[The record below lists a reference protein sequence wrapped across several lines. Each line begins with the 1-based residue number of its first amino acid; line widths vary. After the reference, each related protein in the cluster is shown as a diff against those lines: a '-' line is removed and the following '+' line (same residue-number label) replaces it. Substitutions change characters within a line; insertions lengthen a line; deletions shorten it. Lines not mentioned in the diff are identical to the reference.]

1 MLPKPSL
8 SFPNAV
14 LSTPGCGNSPPNTEP
29 EVQPVPA
36 VLEVT
41 AGVSPVYDLFR
52 YRLGPDLFCAIPED
66 RPVPIFIEAPNWT
79 YAGRTDA
86 LAQGVFDLE
95 AATTGSTCLSLSIG
109 AALKLANPFD
119 HSHHSPAADRARGR
133 SMVATHKPMRRRNI
147 CHEHAA
153 PTTSDDL

>member
-14 LSTPGCGNSPPNTEP
+14 LSTPGCGESPPNTGP

-36 VLEVT
+36 VLEGQADVF
-41 AGVSPVYDLFR
+41 AVYNLFR
-52 YRLGPDLFCAIPED
+52 YGLGPDLLCAIPED

-79 YAGRTDA
+79 YAGRADA

-95 AATTGSTCLSLSIG
+95 AARTAVRFNGFYLFVALNRRGAEIRQSARTLASFTGCEPQAGPLDGSR
-109 AALKLANPFD
+109 P
-119 HSHHSPAADRARGR
+119 
-133 SMVATHKPMRRRNI
+133 
-147 CHEHAA
+147 
-153 PTTSDDL
+153 